1 MGRHVSILVLK
12 TEEAE
17 VNEQLM
23 LKLAVGTIAGSLL
36 LIIAILV
43 ISI

>member
-1 MGRHVSILVLK
+1 M
-12 TEEAE
+12 
-17 VNEQLM
+17 NEQLM

-36 LIIAILV
+36 LIVMILV